1 MALSW
6 KKLGAAKK
14 RMILRSLVVLAAY
27 EALWVGVFLWVHR
40 AKPEGMMLFLIAMLP
55 ALTVVAFIGVIAKYL
70 GEEVDEFHRQLVVRC
85 LLWGTAAVMTS
96 VCFHGVL
103 QLLGWKG
110 QWPAGIELGLFVVAM
125 GAAKLTYRV
134 RHRVPDD
141 VDALVG
147 QGDMR

>member
-14 RMILRSLVVLAAY
+14 RMIVRTLAVLAAY
-27 EALWVGVFLWVHR
+27 EVLWAGVFFWVHR
-40 AKPEGMMLFLIAMLP
+40 AKPEGTTLFLIAMLP
-55 ALTVVAFIGVIAKYL
+55 ALAAVAFIAVIAKYL

-96 VCFHGVL
+96 LCFHGVL
-103 QLLGWKG
+103 QMLGWEG

-147 QGDMR
+147 QGGVR

>member
-6 KKLGAAKK
+6 KKLNAAKK
-14 RMILRSLVVLAAY
+14 RMIRRALVVLVAY
-27 EALWVGVFLWVHR
+27 ELLWAGVFFWVNR
-40 AKPEGMMLFLIAMLP
+40 AKPEGTMLFLIAMLP
-55 ALTVVAFIGVIAKYL
+55 ALTVVAFIVVIAKYL

-96 VCFHGVL
+96 LCFHGVL

-141 VDALVG
+141 VDALLE
-147 QGDMR
+147 QGGVR